1 MIIILPLIT
10 KRYVGHGWVRVEER
24 WRNII
29 ELLNTMIL
37 IMTLILNVSLV
48 ILFATQF
55 EGRLEAARPWWPAV
69 TCAAIQAIVV
79 LVVLIHTANYWTRG
93 SPSIFLYLIL

>member
-1 MIIILPLIT
+1 MIIILSVIT

-37 IMTLILNVSLV
+37 IMTLILNVSSV

-55 EGRLEAARPWWPAV
+55 GGRVESVWWSVV
-69 TCAAIQAIVV
+69 TCAAIQAIVA
-79 LVVLIHTANYWTRG
+79 LVILIHTANYWTRG
-93 SPSIFLYLIL
+93 SPIIFLYLIL